1 MWWTGRVPKPDA
13 AGEVV
18 RMASELIAIDT
29 TNVDDPAVPGRE
41 RPAAEYVAER
51 LADAGYD
58 PVYVEAGAPG
68 RGNVVA
74 RLPGAD
80 PSRGALLVHGH
91 LDVVPAEP
99 ADWAV
104 HPFSGEIRD
113 GFVWGRGAVDMKG
126 MVAMTLAVAR
136 QFRRDGVVPPR
147 DLVFAFVSDE
157 ETGSVHGARWLVAH
171 RPELFDGVTEAIG
184 EVGGFPITLAGRRV
198 YLVETAEKGTAW
210 LRLQARGTAG
220 HASLLHTDNAVAKL
234 AAALTR
240 LDRHRFPTLLTDPVR
255 AFLTGVAEITG
266 EPFDPADPDAAV
278 ARLGSLSRL
287 IGASLRDT
295 ATATMFDAGYKAN
308 VVPSM
313 ARASVDCRILP
324 GRDEAFRAE
333 VDRILGPDVEPL
345 WAIMPAVA
353 TAFEGP
359 LVDAIAAAVD
369 AEDPGARVLPYLL
382 PASTDAKAF
391 SALGIR
397 HLGFT
402 PLRLPP
408 ELDFLSMFHGVDE
421 RVPVEALRF
430 GCRVL
435 RRLLTTC

>member
-13 AGEVV
+13 ADEVV

-51 LADAGYD
+51 LADAGYH

-104 HPFSGEIRD
+104 HPFSGEVRD

-136 QFRRDGVVPPR
+136 QLRRDGVVPPR

-157 ETGSVHGARWLVAH
+157 ETGSVYGARWLVAN

-184 EVGGFPITLAGRRV
+184 EVGGFPVTLAGRRV

-210 LRLQARGTAG
+210 LRLRARGTAG

-240 LDRHRFPTLLTDPVR
+240 LDGHRFPLLLTDPVR
-255 AFLTGVAEITG
+255 DFLTGVAEITG

-308 VVPSM
+308 VVPS
-313 ARASVDCRILP
+313 AAHASVDCRILP

-345 WAIMPAVA
+345 WKIMPAVA
-353 TAFEGP
+353 TPFAGP
-359 LVDAIAAAVD
+359 LADAIAAAVD

-397 HLGFT
+397 HFGFT

-435 RRLLTTC
+435 RRLLTSC

>member
-220 HASLLHTDNAVAKL
+220 HASLLHTDNAVA
-234 AAALTR
+234 
-240 LDRHRFPTLLTDPVR
+240 
-255 AFLTGVAEITG
+255 GVAEITG

-278 ARLGSLSRL
+278 ARLGGLSRL

>member
-13 AGEVV
+13 ADEVV

-91 LDVVPAEP
+91 LDVVPADP
-99 ADWAV
+99 ADWTV

-113 GFVWGRGAVDMKG
+113 GCVWGRGAVDMKG

-136 QFRRDGVVPPR
+136 QLRRDGVVPPR

-157 ETGSVHGARWLVAH
+157 ETGSVYGARWLVAN
-171 RPELFDGVTEAIG
+171 RPELFDRVTEAIG
-184 EVGGFPITLAGRRV
+184 EVGGFPVTLAGRRV

-210 LRLQARGTAG
+210 LRLRARGTAG

-234 AAALTR
+234 AAALAR
-240 LDRHRFPTLLTDPVR
+240 LEEHRFPLELTDPVR
-255 AFLTGVAEITG
+255 AFLAGVAELTG

-278 ARLGSLSRL
+278 ARLGGLSRL

-295 ATATMFDAGYKAN
+295 ATATMLDAGYKAN
-308 VVPSM
+308 VVPSV

-333 VDRILGPDVEPL
+333 VDRILGPDVEPF

-353 TAFEGP
+353 TAFDGP

-391 SALGIR
+391 SALGVR
-397 HLGFT
+397 HFGFT

-408 ELDFLSMFHGVDE
+408 ELDFVSMFHGVDE

-435 RRLLTTC
+435 HRLLTTC

>member
-13 AGEVV
+13 ADEVV

-51 LADAGYD
+51 LTDAGYH

-104 HPFSGEIRD
+104 HPFSGEVRD

-136 QFRRDGVVPPR
+136 QLRRDGVVPPR

-157 ETGSVHGARWLVAH
+157 ETGSVYGARWLVAN

-184 EVGGFPITLAGRRV
+184 EVGGFPVTLAGRRV

-210 LRLQARGTAG
+210 LRLRARGTAG

-240 LDRHRFPTLLTDPVR
+240 LDGHRFPLLLTDPVR
-255 AFLTGVAEITG
+255 HFLTGVAEITG

-308 VVPSM
+308 VVPS
-313 ARASVDCRILP
+313 AAHASVDCRILP

-345 WAIMPAVA
+345 WKIMPAVA
-353 TAFEGP
+353 TPFAGP
-359 LVDAIAAAVD
+359 LADAIAAAVD

-397 HLGFT
+397 HFGFT

-435 RRLLTTC
+435 RRLLTSC

>member
-1 MWWTGRVPKPDA
+1 MWWTGRVPIPDSA
-13 AGEVV
+13 DEVV
-18 RMASELIAIDT
+18 RLASELIAIDT

-51 LADAGYD
+51 LADAGYE

-104 HPFSGEIRD
+104 HPFSGEVRD

-126 MVAMTLAVAR
+126 MVAMTVAVAR
-136 QFRRDGVVPPR
+136 QLRRDGVVPPR
-147 DLVFAFVSDE
+147 DLVFAFLSDE
-157 ETGSVHGARWLVAH
+157 ETGSVHGARWLIEH

-184 EVGGFPITLAGRRV
+184 EVGGFSVTLGGRRA

-234 AAALTR
+234 AAALAR
-240 LDRHRFPTLLTDPVR
+240 LEEHRFPLRLTDPVR
-255 AFLTGVAEITG
+255 AFLAGVAELTG

-278 ARLGSLSRL
+278 ARLGGLSRL

-308 VVPSM
+308 VVPSV

-324 GRDEAFRAE
+324 GRDDAFRAE

-353 TAFEGP
+353 TAFDGP

-369 AEDPGARVLPYLL
+369 AEDPGARLLPYLL

-397 HLGFT
+397 HFGFT

-408 ELDFLSMFHGVDE
+408 ELDFVSMFHGVDE

-435 RRLLTTC
+435 HRLLTTC

>member
-397 HLGFT
+397 HFGFT

>member
-13 AGEVV
+13 ADEVV

-41 RPAAEYVAER
+41 RPAAEYVAGC

-104 HPFSGEIRD
+104 HPFSGEVRD

-136 QFRRDGVVPPR
+136 QLRRDGLVPPR

-157 ETGSVHGARWLVAH
+157 ETGSVYGARWLVAN

-184 EVGGFPITLAGRRV
+184 EVGGFPVTLAGRRV

-234 AAALTR
+234 AAALAR
-240 LDRHRFPTLLTDPVR
+240 LDRHRFPVRLTEPVR
-255 AFLTGVAEITG
+255 AFLAGVAEMTG
-266 EPFDPADPDAAV
+266 EPFDPADPEAAV
-278 ARLGSLSRL
+278 ARLDGLSRL

-308 VVPSM
+308 VVPSL

-324 GRDEAFRAE
+324 GHDEAFRSE
-333 VDRILGPDVEPL
+333 VDRILGPDVERL
-345 WAIMPAVA
+345 WAIMPAVS
-353 TAFEGP
+353 TTFDGP
-359 LVDAIAAAVD
+359 VVAAIAAAVD

-391 SALGIR
+391 AALGIR
-397 HLGFT
+397 HFGFT